1 MITEFLA
8 VRPAKAAVAATVRFS
23 LWFALRCLCFWFCL
37 GLGAQFRSQVRQ
49 VTSKQSAVHS
59 PQSSVWGPHSCS
71 VRFGSVRLTVRW
83 DSRVLYIRKHVSLC
97 LGPPV
102 RFVPAGQQI

>member
-1 MITEFLA
+1 MPTAILYNKKKKLFSILRLFMISEFLA

-37 GLGAQFRSQVRQ
+37 GLGTQFRSQVRP

-59 PQSSVWGPHSCS
+59 PQST
-71 VRFGSVRLTVRW
+71 VRSPQSAVQCLGSPLLFGSVW
-83 DSRVLYIRKHVSLC
+83 FGSFDS
-97 LGPPV
+97 
-102 RFVPAGQQI
+102 